1 MMATTSDMV
10 ASELAELLIV
20 YLIRAK
26 LSVGRKR
33 KEKKQILQIFILEEP
48 IKGCK
53 MKQYTR
59 RQK

>member
-10 ASELAELLIV
+10 VSELAELLIV

-33 KEKKQILQIFILEEP
+33 KEKKS
-48 IKGCK
+48 KYCK
-53 MKQYTR
+53 YLY
-59 RQK
+59 

>member
-33 KEKKQILQIFILEEP
+33 KEKKANTANI
-48 IKGCK
+48 
-53 MKQYTR
+53 YTR
-59 RQK
+59 GADQRL